1 MAPRLAAC
9 AFMAVAWLVLGGLAG
24 GLSPA
29 QAQQPA
35 QVHQPAQAQ
44 QPAPAS
50 PAPGPAED
58 ISAPGT
64 IADIRIEG
72 NQRIEA
78 ATIRSYMVVAT
89 GDPFDPAKLDQS
101 LKNLFAT
108 GLFDDVK
115 LRRERDQLI
124 VTVVEN
130 PIINRIA
137 FEGNHRIDDNQLS
150 SEVQLRPRVV
160 YTRSR
165 VQNAVS
171 RILELYRRNGRFAAT
186 VEPKVIEL
194 DQNRVDLVFEINEG
208 PLTNVSRIVFIGN
221 RAFSDTT
228 LRSVIQ
234 TKEAAWWRFLSSDDT
249 YDPDRLAFDQEL
261 LRRFYLAR
269 GYADFNVRSAIA
281 ELTPDGRNFDITF
294 TLEEGERYK
303 FGKVDL
309 ESRLPDLQPQQLR
322 KLIET
327 KPGKT
332 YNADQ
337 VESSVVALTEE
348 VGKLGYAFVQ
358 IEPQPDKHVAEKVI
372 DINYVINEGPRVYV
386 ERINI
391 VGNVR
396 TLDKVIRREFRVD
409 EGDAF
414 NTALLRR
421 SRQRIQDLGYFEKVD
436 MTTKPGS
443 SPDKTVVQVEVAE
456 RSTGELSFGAGYSTS
471 EGPLGDVRLSER
483 NLLGTGQSVLADF
496 TISGRTQ
503 QINFSYTQ
511 PYFLDRDLSAG
522 VDIFDTKTNFQSEGS
537 FDQKSLGGTL
547 RASYPLTEHWRHG
560 VKYTLR
566 QDQISNVDSS
576 ASQDIKDQEG
586 SSLTSLVGQ
595 NLTYDVRDTKFLP
608 SDGYLIRFDQD
619 FAGVGGDTQ
628 FMRHEVNGS
637 YYYPF
642 TPNWVLNL
650 AGRVGYI
657 TGWGGEDVRLF
668 DRFFLGG
675 QTLRGF
681 KFAGVGPRDTST
693 NDALGGNFLYTAT
706 AEQRFPLGLPEELRM
721 FGRVFVEGGSLFD
734 VDAHGSNIEDS
745 SAPRASAGVG
755 LSWLS
760 PLGPI
765 AVDLSQALLKNP
777 EDETEI
783 FRISFGTRF

>member
-1 MAPRLAAC
+1 MAQRLAAC
-9 AFMAVAWLVLGGLAG
+9 VAVVWLLLGGLG
-24 GLSPA
+24 QGLSPA
-29 QAQQPA
+29 QAQQPGPPPEPARDASA
-35 QVHQPAQAQ
+35 QGVI
-44 QPAPAS
+44 
-50 PAPGPAED
+50 ED
-58 ISAPGT
+58 I
-64 IADIRIEG
+64 RVEG
-72 NQRIEA
+72 NQRIEV
-78 ATIRSYMVVAT
+78 ATIRSYMVVEV

-101 LKNLFAT
+101 LKNLYAT
-108 GLFDDVK
+108 GLFDDVA
-115 LRRERDQLI
+115 LSREGDTL
-124 VTVVEN
+124 VVKVVEN

-137 FEGNHRIDDNQLS
+137 FEGNKHLDDQTLTN
-150 SEVQLRPRVV
+150 EVQLRPRVV

-194 DQNRVDLVFEINEG
+194 EQNRVDLVFEINEG
-208 PLTNVSRIVFIGN
+208 ALTDVSRIVFIGN
-221 RAFSDTT
+221 HAFSAGT
-228 LRSVIQ
+228 LRGVIQ
-234 TKEAAWWRFLSSDDT
+234 TKEAAWWRFLSTDDT

-281 ELTPDGRNFDITF
+281 ELTPDGRNFVITF
-294 TLEEGERYK
+294 SLEEGEHYT
-303 FGKVDL
+303 FGKIDL
-309 ESRLPDLQPQQLR
+309 ESKLPDLQPQQLR
-322 KLIET
+322 KQLATESGN
-327 KPGKT
+327 P
-332 YNADQ
+332 YNAD
-337 VESSVVALTEE
+337 EIEASVTALTDEI
-348 VGKLGYAFVQ
+348 GKLGYAFVQ
-358 IEPQPDKHVAEKVI
+358 VEPQPTKHVDEHVI
-372 DINYVINEGPRVYV
+372 DINYVINEGPRVYI
-386 ERINI
+386 ERIDI
-391 VGNVR
+391 VGNLR

-436 MTTKPGS
+436 MKTLPGS

-471 EGPLGDVRLSER
+471 EGPLGDIRLSER
-483 NLLGTGQSVLADF
+483 NLLGRGQSVRADF
-496 TISGRTQ
+496 TISARTQ
-503 QINFSYTQ
+503 QIDFSFTE
-511 PYFLDRDLSAG
+511 PYFLDRDLAAG
-522 VDIFDTKTNFQSEGS
+522 IDIFDRKTNFQSESS
-537 FDQKSLGGTL
+537 FDQKTLGSTL

-566 QDQISNVDSS
+566 QDEISNVDSDASPFIQDEEGKNITS
-576 ASQDIKDQEG
+576 A
-586 SSLTSLVGQ
+586 VGQ
-595 NLTYDVRDTKFLP
+595 SFTYDVRDTKFLP
-608 SDGYLIRFDQD
+608 TDGYLVRLDQD
-619 FAGVGGDTQ
+619 VAGLGGDT
-628 FMRHEVNGS
+628 RYLRNELNAS

-642 TPNWVLNL
+642 TPDWVLNL

-657 TGWGGEDVRLF
+657 FGYAGENVHLF

-693 NDALGGNFLYTAT
+693 GDALGGNLLYTAT
-706 AEQRFPLGLPEELRM
+706 AEQRFPLGLPQELRM
-721 FGRVFVEGGSLFD
+721 FGRVFVEGGTLTD
-734 VDAHGSNIEDS
+734 VDAHGSDVEDS
-745 SAPRASAGVG
+745 GSIRASAGVG

-765 AVDLSQALLKNP
+765 AIDLSQAFLKNP